1 MINPYKN
8 LFLIAVIFSFVNNL
22 YPMQIYVYRIA
33 TNGTITID
41 IEASDSIENLKSKIQ
56 DKEGIPPDQ
65 QYLYYNSKLLQDGTT
80 LADNN
85 IQDGNTIQ
93 LSNHLLPVELS
104 SFTASVSGNNVNLK
118 WQTATE
124 VNNYGFEV
132 ERKDGRWEK
141 IGFVAGSGNS
151 NSPKS
156 YSFTD
161 QPSGGTSF
169 SYRLKQIDNDG
180 KSKYYDAIT
189 VSLSALAKAELMQ
202 NSPNPFNP
210 STTIKYYI
218 PNNSDVS
225 IKIYDMLGRE
235 VATLVN
241 NQSEAGYHLVYWNG
255 RDKNGL
261 DAASGVYLYRLTAVP
276 VGRQAGS
283 FAETKK
289 MLLMK

>member
-1 MINPYKN
+1 
-8 LFLIAVIFSFVNNL
+8 
-22 YPMQIYVYRIA
+22 MQIYVYRIA

-132 ERKDGRWEK
+132 ERKDGRWETGDGRWEK
-141 IGFVAGSGNS
+141 IGFVPGAGNS
-151 NSPKS
+151 NSPNS

-161 QPSGGTSF
+161 QPTSGMSF
-169 SYRLKQIDNDG
+169 YYRLKQIDING
-180 KSKYYDAIT
+180 HYKYYDAIN
-189 VSLSALAKAELMQ
+189 VVLGHLAKPELMQ
-202 NSPNPFNP
+202 NNPNPFNP
-210 STTIKYYI
+210 ETNIQFRLPETSK
-218 PNNSDVS
+218 VKL
-225 IKIYDMLGRE
+225 KIYDLLGRE
-235 VATLVN
+235 IETLVDN
-241 NQSEAGYHLVYWNG
+241 TLAAGVYSERFNAEDLSSGTYIY
-255 RDKNGL
+255 KIEATPENGL
-261 DAASGVYLYRLTAVP
+261 MYIKAH
-276 VGRQAGS
+276 
-283 FAETKK
+283 K
-289 MLLMK
+289 MQLVK